1 MANDQLLQTLSELNS
16 RIQSLIEVQNQ
27 LQLRVEELETRNLV
41 LENQHQSDVK
51 KIEQAEKDIEFL
63 TLSHRLADSPDTI
76 ISTRRLLIRL
86 IHTINNCITMINEE

>member
-41 LENQHQSDVK
+41 LEDQHQSDVK